1 MSGASD
7 ATVLVGFA
15 DALSAP
21 EVVWS
26 LVGAGFHVHAW
37 ARKGSAP
44 APRRSRFVRLRYVAD
59 PAVRV
64 ADTIDDLE
72 SMVTQ
77 LGSPILMPLDDGS
90 MWLMQELAKRV
101 HVRVAGP
108 TGAQAE
114 VALDKR
120 LQIAA
125 AAAAGFRVPPTDQV
139 QSGSD
144 LARLSRFP
152 AIVKPA
158 LAARV
163 IDGQL
168 GRGRSFTLSDSS
180 ECVALSKRW
189 RGREPMLAQ
198 SFIDGVGEGVFGL
211 ATDDGVVCWS
221 GHRRIRMMNPAG
233 SGASACQ
240 SVTPSE
246 EVCTVAERF
255 LNAINWR
262 GMFMIELLR
271 DRDGQLWFVELNGRA
286 WGSMAL
292 ARRRGYEYPAWAV
305 RQLLIPGFVP
315 EAPAQSAPIVC
326 RHLGREFLHAL
337 FVLRGPRSKHRTGWP
352 PRSRSLLQVFRLH
365 RGDHWYNDNEADPA
379 LFWADA
385 WRTVMSA
392 IWPPLTRTPRRTI
405 RRLYQ
410 RIKVPIVRHEQ
421 SRLRASGGVCHL
433 LRKGTRVLFL
443 CYGNINRS
451 ALAEQSLKTLLGGD
465 CLVSS
470 CGFHGADGRP
480 LDPTMTQTA
489 TERGIILEPWSS
501 KTISRRM
508 VASADL
514 ILAME
519 ASHLIRL
526 RAEYPE
532 TRSRSF
538 LLSCVTKP
546 GTIPLEIEDPY
557 GRDHN
562 AYIRCVHEI
571 VFAVTAMSERMG
583 SGPQADLAPEEPSTA
598 ILPPSRTAGRRA
610 GSTEA

>member
-1 MSGASD
+1 MSAASD

-26 LVGAGFHVHAW
+26 LVEAGFQVQAW

-44 APRRSRFVRLRYVAD
+44 ALSRSRFVRLQYVAD

-64 ADTIDDLE
+64 ADTVDDLE
-72 SMVTQ
+72 SLVMQ
-77 LGSPILMPLDDGS
+77 LGSPTLMSLDDGS
-90 MWLMQELAKRV
+90 MWLIQELAKRV

-108 TGAQAE
+108 TAAQAE

-120 LQIAA
+120 LQLAA
-125 AAAAGFRVPPTDQV
+125 AAAAGFMVPATEQV
-139 QSGSD
+139 HNDSE

-163 IDGQL
+163 IDGRL

-180 ECVALSKRW
+180 ECAALSKRW
-189 RGREPMLAQ
+189 CCREPMLAQ
-198 SFIDGVGEGVFGL
+198 AFIEGVGEGVFGL
-211 ATDDGVVCWS
+211 ATDEGVVCWS
-221 GHRRIRMMNPAG
+221 GHRRLRMMNPAG

-246 EVCTVAERF
+246 EICTVAQRF
-255 LNAINWR
+255 LDAIHWR

-292 ARRRGYEYPAWAV
+292 ARRRGFEYPAWAV
-305 RQLLIPGFVP
+305 RRLLVPGFVP

-326 RHLGREFLHAL
+326 RHLGREFLHIL
-337 FVLRGPRSKHRTGWP
+337 FVLRGPRSRLRAGWP
-352 PRSRSLLQVFRLH
+352 ARRQSLLQVFRLH
-365 RGDHWYNDNEADPA
+365 RGDNWYNDNEADPA

-392 IWPPLTRTPRRTI
+392 IWPAMTKAPRRLFG
-405 RRLYQ
+405 RLY
-410 RIKVPIVRHEQ
+410 RRSKLPIVRYQ
-421 SRLRASGGVCHL
+421 QWTLRARGGVSHL
-433 LRKGTRVLFL
+433 LGKGTRVLFL

-451 ALAEQSLKTLLGGD
+451 ALAEQYLKTLLKSD
-465 CLVSS
+465 RLVSS

-489 TERGIILEPWSS
+489 SECGILLEPWSS

-508 VASADL
+508 VAGAGL
-514 ILAME
+514 IFAME
-519 ASHLIRL
+519 AQHLIRL
-526 RAEYPE
+526 RTEYPE
-532 TRSRSF
+532 ARSRSF

-557 GRDHN
+557 GRDRD
-562 AYIRCVHEI
+562 AYFRCVHEI

-583 SGPQADLAPEEPSTA
+583 SGPQAD
-598 ILPPSRTAGRRA
+598 AGLRYDLSA
-610 GSTEA
+610 DPGA